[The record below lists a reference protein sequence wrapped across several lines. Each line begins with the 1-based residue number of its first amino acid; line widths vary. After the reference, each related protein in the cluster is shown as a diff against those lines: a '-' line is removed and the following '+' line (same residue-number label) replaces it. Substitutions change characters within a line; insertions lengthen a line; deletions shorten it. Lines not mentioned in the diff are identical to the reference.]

1 MRRNR
6 LWDGLRRAGF
16 VIFMAYGIAA
26 IVGAVTHLF
35 RGTITDWVIA
45 AIGVVCVAALESYRF
60 WVGGPPYRSLS
71 FTLPVIALPILAP
84 MLGDPAAVG
93 VLAIGTAVRA
103 IARTHRWSFS
113 AYASGLVGVGAT
125 VNLVVFHAL
134 RGADVAQVMA
144 VLIAAVAF
152 VVTILTVETGR
163 RMSIAAPWVFDAA
176 VPTSPLRVAIVFVG
190 AAGLTALAS
199 LWNNPALPYFDESVQ
214 ARNALVVLLLLTLVT
229 VAARGSV
236 RLANMRRRFNGLIRG
251 TAALNAKSFSHAADS
266 ESFADLLRRAVGE
279 AIGAET
285 VNLRS
290 HPGDPHDIAAA
301 VTLVEGQLLFIVA
314 HRDGMDV
321 AFSRDDQLAL
331 NALAHTTDVVVQTRD
346 DIGGLTLR
354 ANTDPLTGLPNY
366 GAFQE
371 ALANINDHRGYSE
384 ALAVLFLDLDDFKR
398 LNDRLGH
405 QAGDDVLRALGH
417 RLHLAV
423 RPFDV
428 VARVGGDE
436 FVIILTRLSSLA
448 EAKLLAESIM
458 AASGEP
464 MVIDNT
470 TVHPLLSIGL
480 AYSAHRETD
489 VSQLVVD
496 ADRSMLSVKES
507 RRSGGPAHESSISIS
522 DHRSPQVNDSV
533 IDAIRENRLEMA
545 YQPIV
550 SLVTSQ
556 IWAFEALVRFSDPE
570 IGSLSPP
577 ALVAKAKGL
586 GLLDDLTRQVAE
598 KAMAAA
604 AAFRLVEPRI
614 LCMTV
619 NVEAMQVLPERL
631 GIFVEELA
639 HRYPEI
645 SLCLELNERSVARVS
660 PALRAQVDHLRDI
673 GILIALDDYGSEDSS
688 VDSLVRVPMD
698 ILKIDKSLVDD
709 LDDVRQQEVLMA
721 LQGFGDN
728 LEYSM
733 IVEGVE
739 DEVMASHLT
748 RLGIRGAQGFHYG
761 TPQSTEDT
769 LARLEKHGV
778 EAVVPHQPFV
788 PENTAPPL
796 VSLAEDNDAVAVS
809 GP

>member
-1 MRRNR
+1 

-16 VIFMAYGIAA
+16 VIFTAYGIAV
-26 IVGAVTHLF
+26 IVDAVTHVL
-35 RGTITDWVIA
+35 RGTITDLVIA
-45 AIGVVCVAALESYRF
+45 AIGVGCIIALESYRF

-71 FTLPVIALPILAP
+71 FTLPVIALPILSP

-93 VLAIGTAVRA
+93 VLAIGTVVRVL
-103 IARTHRWSFS
+103 ARTHRWSMA
-113 AYASGLVGVGAT
+113 AYASGLVGIGAT
-125 VNLVVFHAL
+125 IYLMVHHAL
-134 RGADVAQVMA
+134 RDADVVQVIA

-152 VVTILTVETGR
+152 VVTVLIVETGR
-163 RMSIAAPWVFDAA
+163 RMSTAAPWAFDAWLPSD
-176 VPTSPLRVAIVFVG
+176 PTRFVTTLAS
-190 AAGLTALAS
+190 AAALTALVA
-199 LWNNPALPYFDESVQ
+199 LWNDPSLPYFEESVQ
-214 ARNALVVLLLLTLVT
+214 PRNALVILLLLTVIT
-229 VAARGSV
+229 IAAKASV
-236 RLANMRRRFNGLIRG
+236 RLYDMRRRFNGLIRG
-251 TAALNAKSFSHAADS
+251 TAALNAKSFSRTADS
-266 ESFADLLRRAVGE
+266 ESFADLLRRAVSE
-279 AIGAET
+279 AVGAET
-285 VNLRS
+285 VTVRS
-290 HPGDPHDIAAA
+290 HPGAPSDIAAA
-301 VTLVEGQLLFIVA
+301 VTLVEGQVLFIVA

-321 AFSRDDQLAL
+321 AFGRDDQLAL
-331 NALAHTTDVVVQTRD
+331 NALAHTTDVVVQTRH

-354 ANTDPLTGLPNY
+354 ATTDPLTGLPNY

-371 ALANINDHRGYSE
+371 ALTNINDHRNYSE

-405 QAGDDVLRALGH
+405 QAGDDVLRAIGH
-417 RLHLAV
+417 RLRRAV

-448 EAKLLAESIM
+448 EAKLVADEILA
-458 AASGEP
+458 ATGAP
-464 MVIDNT
+464 LVVADT

-480 AYSAHRETD
+480 AYSAHREVD
-489 VSQLVVD
+489 ASQLVLD

-507 RRSGGPAHESSISIS
+507 RRSGGPSDESSISIS
-522 DHRSPQVNDSV
+522 DHRSPQVNDAV
-533 IDAIRENRLEMA
+533 TEAIRENRLEMA

-556 IWAFEALVRFSDPE
+556 IWAFEALVRFTDPE
-570 IGSLSPP
+570 IGALSPP
-577 ALVAKAKGL
+577 ALVAKAKNL
-586 GLLDDLTRQVAE
+586 GLLDELTRQVAE

-604 AAFRLVEPRI
+604 AEFRLVEPRI
-614 LCMTV
+614 LCMTI

-631 GIFVEELA
+631 GRFVEDLA
-639 HRYPEI
+639 HRYTDI

-660 PALRAQVDHLRDI
+660 PALRAQVDRLRDI

-709 LDDVRQQEVLMA
+709 LEDVRQREVLTA

-739 DEVMASHLT
+739 DAVMASQLT
-748 RLGIRGAQGFHYG
+748 RLGIRSAQGFHYG
-761 TPQSTEDT
+761 TPQSLEDI
-769 LARLEKHGV
+769 LARLEEHGAA
-778 EAVVPHQPFV
+778 AVIPHAACAGEHTAQPV
-788 PENTAPPL
+788 D
-796 VSLAEDNDAVAVS
+796 SLAEDDALVAPGS
-809 GP
+809 